1 MASHISLKPVVTLG
15 CESASGSKSK
25 PLLEAP
31 KTIIETGDFFSV
43 GKPSGKKTVVVT
55 SGLGSSDSKVDSA
68 GQSIL
73 KTGNGKK

>member
-25 PLLEAP
+25 PPLEAP
-31 KTIIETGDFFSV
+31 KTIIETGDFFKVS
-43 GKPSGKKTVVVT
+43 PSGSKKVVVT
-55 SGLGSSDSKVDSA
+55 SGLGSSDSKADSA